1 MTCTRFAY
9 PMLPPHST
17 GATWPDT
24 LSTRTPRLSRA
35 CVLASTLL
43 ALPALQVELVFD
55 PEPILR
61 FTPHLADDASEG
73 DIEGADANGRWGPWR
88 EQV

>member
-1 MTCTRFAY
+1 
-9 PMLPPHST
+9 
-17 GATWPDT
+17 
-24 LSTRTPRLSRA
+24 
-35 CVLASTLL
+35 
-43 ALPALQVELVFD
+43 VELVFD